1 MIEKSQSC
9 KIKQC
14 VLQPEAGIGRK
25 AQKHEYVFL
34 ILETERKLEILE
46 WSDCRELG
54 VVVGR
59 WRQEK
64 IVEGKG

>member
-1 MIEKSQSC
+1 M
-9 KIKQC
+9 
-14 VLQPEAGIGRK
+14 QPEAGIGRK
-25 AQKHEYVFL
+25 AQKDEYVFL

>member
-1 MIEKSQSC
+1 M
-9 KIKQC
+9 
-14 VLQPEAGIGRK
+14 QPEAGIGRK

-34 ILETERKLEILE
+34 TLETERKLGIREC
-46 WSDCRELG
+46 SDCRELG

-64 IVEGKG
+64 IVE

>member
-1 MIEKSQSC
+1 M
-9 KIKQC
+9 
-14 VLQPEAGIGRK
+14 LQPEAGIGRK

-34 ILETERKLEILE
+34 TLETERKLEILE
-46 WSDCRELG
+46 CSDCRELG